1 MQVHLVLTL
10 TLNSILTR
18 LGKAPSTFAFWV
30 AFITALHD
38 RKPFFEPPRQTESAE
53 GDSHDPD
60 GHTFGEVMGQCLN
73 AAIRQW
79 DSQTALPSY
88 AFLVANG
95 TDNSTISRILQL
107 VSLCITTG
115 DMAACRRLILV
126 IVRSKTDPAIRF
138 QSLYK
143 PLIPQLRQLLEEHH
157 IDLCSSPFGDFMRI
171 LIGLHL
177 NAILGPKP
185 RMSAVKIR
193 KVGCGCYECNQLD
206 AFLLSNT
213 VKAQYP
219 LRQDRRMHLER
230 QALRA
235 PDLVTFHTVRSG
247 SPHTLVVTKKPE
259 VAAVLQWQTRQ
270 MEARTFL
277 SSIGDANVI
286 ATIMGPRYEDVQKAL
301 DGTQEFVMKSSAS
314 GGEQQEAAQTGIPE
328 HAQRSEQS
336 GTPNPGMQPP
346 PLTDPATHKR
356 KREGEKTAA
365 TATLMTGRDPTAVG
379 EATRYVQNVLASD
392 IDRSRTTIGSSH
404 VSSIRASHTSNPC
417 MLALL
422 TLAAIA
428 APLSQVSTFT
438 GGSQIQGV
446 ARTGY
451 GSLAHNPLPHG
462 SQPAVVDPQPRR
474 SSSYSS
480 KKAHTFL
487 GPVIDL
493 TDDD

>member
-1 MQVHLVLTL
+1 MQGHLVLTL
-10 TLNSILTR
+10 TLTSILTR

-30 AFITALHD
+30 AFITALHE
-38 RKPFFEPPRQTESAE
+38 RKPFFEPPRQTESTE
-53 GDSHDPD
+53 GDLHDPD

-79 DSQTALPSY
+79 DSQSALPAY

-107 VSLCITTG
+107 VGLCITTG

-143 PLIPQLRQLLEEHH
+143 PLIPQLRQLLEKHH

-177 NAILGPKP
+177 NAVLGPKP
-185 RMSAVKIR
+185 RQSAVKIR
-193 KVGCGCYECNQLD
+193 KVGCGCYECNHLD
-206 AFLLSNT
+206 TFLLSNT
-213 VKAQYP
+213 VTAQYP
-219 LRQDRRMHLER
+219 LRQDRRTHLER

-235 PDLVTFHTVRSG
+235 LDLVTFHTVRSG

-270 MEARTFL
+270 TEARAFL

-286 ATIMGPRYEDVQKAL
+286 ATIMGPRYGDVQKAL

-314 GGEQQEAAQTGIPE
+314 GGEQQEATQTGTHE

-346 PLTDPATHKR
+346 SLTDPSTHKR
-356 KREGEKTAA
+356 KREGEKTVTLA
-365 TATLMTGRDPTAVG
+365 TSMAGRDPTAVG
-379 EATRYVQNVLASD
+379 ETTRYISASD
-392 IDRSRTTIGSSH
+392 IAGSITMTGSSQ
-404 VSSIRASHTSNPC
+404 VSSIRASYIPDPC
-417 MLALL
+417 MPALL
-422 TLAAIA
+422 TPVAIT
-428 APLSQVSTFT
+428 APLSQASTFA

-451 GSLAHNPLPHG
+451 GSLVHDPQSYG
-462 SQPAVVDPQPRR
+462 SQPAAVDSQPRR
-474 SSSYSS
+474 SSSSSS
-480 KKAHTFL
+480 KLTRTFL